1 MLLLQKKKVG
11 TDFFFL
17 SVSSSNFCFGFRLTV
32 DKNCKK
38 HFDLVSCWYERRG
51 TYVFV
56 FAELFLV
63 THEAVEEFDLT

>member
-1 MLLLQKKKVG
+1 MCACALRLG
-11 TDFFFL
+11 
-17 SVSSSNFCFGFRLTV
+17 SN
-32 DKNCKK
+32 KNCKK

-56 FAELFLV
+56 FAKLFLV